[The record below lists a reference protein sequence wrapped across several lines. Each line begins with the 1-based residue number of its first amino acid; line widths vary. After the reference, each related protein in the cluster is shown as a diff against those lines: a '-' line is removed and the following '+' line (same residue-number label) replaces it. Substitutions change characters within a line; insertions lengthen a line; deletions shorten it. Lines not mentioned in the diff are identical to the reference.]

1 MYVHW
6 ILRSIAGRLS
16 QVKTFFLA
24 MLSLKIDFS
33 KKDGLKDVQVEAAG
47 VAGSINHLQLSL
59 KQLTIVVQVY
69 RKYY

>member
-33 KKDGLKDVQVEAAG
+33 KKDGLKDV
-47 VAGSINHLQLSL
+47 
-59 KQLTIVVQVY
+59 
-69 RKYY
+69 